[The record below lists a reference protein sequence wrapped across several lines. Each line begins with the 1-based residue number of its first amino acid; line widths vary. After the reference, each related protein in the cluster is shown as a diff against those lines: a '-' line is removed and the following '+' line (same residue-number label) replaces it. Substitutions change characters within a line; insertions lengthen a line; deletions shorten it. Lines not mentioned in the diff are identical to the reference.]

1 MSYSAYQVAEWWWL
15 LSGLLPSTLLS
26 PTSPHGEVGDSK
38 EEAKTGP
45 SHPILQQSVAA
56 LKE

>member
-1 MSYSAYQVAEWWWL
+1 MAAEWFAT
-15 LSGLLPSTLLS
+15 TLLS
-26 PTSPHGEVGDSK
+26 PTSPNGEVGDSK
-38 EEAKTGP
+38 EEAKIGP